1 MPGRKGCG
9 FPVRSKPL
17 PSASSSFVSRTV
29 DGVVEVGRRAISNY
43 LEHRM
48 GTFAVALAYRG
59 LFALFPFL
67 LLLVVL
73 LGLFGPPNAADRLVA
88 EAKAQQKERVPQ
100 QLEPMIEQGMNYVR
114 PLEEM
119 LEQAEKQARGGL
131 LVFGIAAALWSISA
145 LASTL
150 ADALNI
156 AHGVTERRS
165 WWKTLARSLVSGP
178 IVAVAVIVSVVLM
191 LMGSRAVESVAEFLG
206 LRELFVFLWGWLHYP
221 VALVLL
227 WVALSFIYRYSPAV
241 TMPVRSVW
249 LGAALAVGAWALT
262 TVGFSVYLANFAD
275 YGVTFGSLGA
285 AVGLLV
291 YLNLSASI
299 VLAGAELNAVLHPS
313 AAGPQSVR
321 ANEPERPSN
330 PENRG
335 LR

>member
-1 MPGRKGCG
+1 M
-9 FPVRSKPL
+9 RSRPL
-17 PSASSSFVSRTV
+17 PSASSSFVSRSV
-29 DGVVEVGRRAISNY
+29 DGAVEVGRHVIGNY
-43 LEHRM
+43 FEHRM

-73 LGLFGPPNAADRLVA
+73 LGLFGPPDAADRLVA
-88 EAKAQQKERVPQ
+88 EARAQQSEQVPQ
-100 QLEPMIEQGMNYVR
+100 QLKPVVEQNMKYVL

-119 LEQAEKQARGGL
+119 LDQAEKQARGGL

-150 ADALNI
+150 ADALNV
-156 AHGVTERRS
+156 AHRVTETRS
-165 WWKTLARSLVSGP
+165 WWKTLALSLVSGP
-178 IVAVAVIVSVVLM
+178 MVTVAVIVAIVLM
-191 LMGSRAVESVAEFLG
+191 LTGTRAIEGVAKVLG

-227 WVALSFIYRYSPAV
+227 WVALSFIYRYSPTV

-275 YGVTFGSLGA
+275 FGITYGSLGA

-299 VLAGAELNAVLHPS
+299 VLAGAELNAALHPS
-313 AAGPQSVR
+313 AADLQS
-321 ANEPERPSN
+321 ERTRESLRPRKQ
-330 PENRG
+330 ENRAK
-335 LR
+335 

>member
-1 MPGRKGCG
+1 
-9 FPVRSKPL
+9 VRSRPL
-17 PSASSSFVSRTV
+17 PSASSFFISRSV
-29 DGVVEVGRRAISNY
+29 DGVVEVARRAIGNY
-43 LEHRM
+43 IAHRM
-48 GTFAVALAYRG
+48 GVFAVVLAYRG

-73 LGLFGPPNAADRLVA
+73 LGLFGPPDAADWLVA
-88 EAKAQQKERVPQ
+88 EAKAQQSEQVPE
-100 QLEPMIEQGMNYVR
+100 QLEPMVEQSMKYIR

-119 LEQAEKQARGGL
+119 LDQAEEQARGGL

-150 ADALNI
+150 SDALNV
-156 AHGVTERRS
+156 AHEVTETRR
-165 WWKTLARSLVSGP
+165 WWKSAALSLVSGP
-178 IVAVAVIVSVVLM
+178 IVAIAVIVAVVFM
-191 LMGSRAVESVAEFLG
+191 LTGTRAIEGVAEFLS

-249 LGAALAVGAWALT
+249 LGAALAVGAWAIT

-275 YGVTFGSLGA
+275 YGITYGSLGA

-299 VLAGAELNAVLHPS
+299 VLAGAELNAALYPS
-313 AAGPQSVR
+313 ASDPRSERADDPGSAG
-321 ANEPERPSN
+321 N
-330 PENRG
+330 PENG
-335 LR
+335 AKA

>member
-1 MPGRKGCG
+1 
-9 FPVRSKPL
+9 
-17 PSASSSFVSRTV
+17 
-29 DGVVEVGRRAISNY
+29 
-43 LEHRM
+43 M
-48 GTFAVALAYRG
+48 GIFAVALAYRG

-73 LGLFGPPNAADRLVA
+73 LGFFGPPDAVDRLVA
-88 EAKAQQKERVPQ
+88 EAKAQQSEQVPE
-100 QLEPMIEQGMNYVR
+100 QLAPMVEQSMKYIR

-119 LEQAEKQARGGL
+119 LNQAEEQARGSL

-150 ADALNI
+150 ADALNV
-156 AHGVTERRS
+156 AHEVTETRR
-165 WWKTLARSLVSGP
+165 WWKSAALSLASGP
-178 IVAVAVIVSVVLM
+178 IVAIVVIGAVVLM
-191 LMGSRAVESVAEFLG
+191 LTGTRVIEGVAEFLD

-249 LGAALAVGAWALT
+249 LGAALAVGAWAIT

-275 YGVTFGSLGA
+275 YGVTYGSLGA

-299 VLAGAELNAVLHPS
+299 VLAGAELNAALHPS
-313 AAGPQSVR
+313 ASDPQSER
-321 ANEPERPSN
+321 ADDPGSVGN
-330 PENRG
+330 PKNG
-335 LR
+335 AKA

>member
-1 MPGRKGCG
+1 
-9 FPVRSKPL
+9 
-17 PSASSSFVSRTV
+17 
-29 DGVVEVGRRAISNY
+29 
-43 LEHRM
+43 M
-48 GTFAVALAYRG
+48 GIFAVALAYRS

-73 LGLFGPPNAADRLVA
+73 LGFFGPPDAVDRLVA
-88 EAKAQQKERVPQ
+88 EAKAQQSEQVPE
-100 QLEPMIEQGMNYVR
+100 QLAPMVEQSMKYIR

-119 LEQAEKQARGGL
+119 LDQAEEQARGGL

-145 LASTL
+145 LASTF
-150 ADALNI
+150 ADALNV
-156 AHGVTERRS
+156 AHEVTETRR
-165 WWKTLARSLVSGP
+165 WWKSAALSLASGP
-178 IVAVAVIVSVVLM
+178 IVAIVVIVAVVLM
-191 LMGSRAVESVAEFLG
+191 LTGTRVIEGVAEFLD

-249 LGAALAVGAWALT
+249 LGAALAVGAWAIT

-275 YGVTFGSLGA
+275 YGVTYGSLGA

-299 VLAGAELNAVLHPS
+299 VLAGAELNAALHPS
-313 AAGPQSVR
+313 ASDPQSER
-321 ANEPERPSN
+321 ADDPGSVGN
-330 PENRG
+330 PKNG
-335 LR
+335 AKA